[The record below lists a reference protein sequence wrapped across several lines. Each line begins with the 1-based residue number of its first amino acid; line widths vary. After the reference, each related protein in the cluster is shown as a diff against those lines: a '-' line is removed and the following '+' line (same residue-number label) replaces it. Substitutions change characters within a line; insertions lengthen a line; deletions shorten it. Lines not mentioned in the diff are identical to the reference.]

1 MVFLMVNW
9 VLGSLALVLLAN
21 VFPGFR
27 VTEFQSALLATG
39 VVGLISAAIATML
52 KHVTSQPGLAISG
65 ILLVTA
71 DTFLFRVTALLVPGF
86 AMRAFYPAFAG
97 ALLLLTLHLILLRF
111 LRTRESVETESLMH
125 S

>member
-52 KHVTSQPGLAISG
+52 KHVTSQAGLAISG
-65 ILLVTA
+65 ILLVIA

-86 AMRAFYPAFAG
+86 AMRAFYPALAG
-97 ALLLLTLHLILLRF
+97 AVLLLALHLILLRM
-111 LRTRESVETESLMH
+111 LRTRESVETEPLMH